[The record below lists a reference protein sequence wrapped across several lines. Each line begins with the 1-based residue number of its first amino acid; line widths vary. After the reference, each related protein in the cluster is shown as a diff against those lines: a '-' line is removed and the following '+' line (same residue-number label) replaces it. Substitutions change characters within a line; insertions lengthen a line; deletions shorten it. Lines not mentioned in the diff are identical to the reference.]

1 MPQLSPR
8 KAQLD
13 SAPAREV
20 DAQSH
25 QPATETAGQSSDAA
39 IRRMAGPQIPGVDNP
54 EQLARDSLFSADA
67 SVTALD
73 GQELYHEGHVRV
85 RFDPNTRFSVRLD
98 PGGLHLSADPGIEV
112 DVPGPNL
119 RISSIGYDF
128 QAAKFHAYGKASFD
142 LFGAYASIAM
152 GVVERAL
159 EKKVKPLLPSR
170 IQQPGYSMAR
180 DPNLQETVQ
189 QLQNTFQFAGGGHA
203 ATQQGGRTEGGQRDG
218 GGPPPEGGAAGG
230 GVPGLSRLVDP
241 SAFAVLQAPRD
252 LHIPLGT
259 EQLELYIHAGALL
272 DISVDGSGPMAR
284 PKLKQLSLTSP
295 GSGIEIQSTG
305 KGLKDAF
312 MGLTMKRIGV
322 GPGGK
327 FDFDYDLR
335 PEEMGRGLLGLVALL
350 GMAAGEHVGSIPD
363 VKMQGVR
370 KELDERLQREV
381 PPRLKAFLGEF
392 DHILPGFSLL
402 DIFGM

>member
-1 MPQLSPR
+1 ML
-8 KAQLD
+8 
-13 SAPAREV
+13 EV
-20 DAQSH
+20 QAIDKRYGAVHAVAGVSF
-25 QPATETAGQSSDAA
+25 AIAEGET
-39 IRRMAGPQIPGVDNP
+39 
-54 EQLARDSLFSADA
+54 L
-67 SVTALD
+67 
-73 GQELYHEGHVRV
+73 
-85 RFDPNTRFSVRLD
+85 
-98 PGGLHLSADPGIEV
+98 GLVGESGC
-112 DVPGPNL
+112 
-119 RISSIGYDF
+119 
-128 QAAKFHAYGKASFD
+128 GKST
-142 LFGAYASIAM
+142 L
-152 GVVERAL
+152 
-159 EKKVKPLLPSR
+159 
-170 IQQPGYSMAR
+170 
-180 DPNLQETVQ
+180 
-189 QLQNTFQFAGGGHA
+189 
-203 ATQQGGRTEGGQRDG
+203 GRTI
-218 GGPPPEGGAAGG
+218 
-230 GVPGLSRLVDP
+230 VRLVDP